1 MVYFL
6 ENIILGL
13 KSIYK
18 GEYVRMGYFLENIIL
33 GLEKY
38 LKGWIYIRMVYF
50 LENIFPKEHSRAKII
65 KRKRGAKCFN

>member
-1 MVYFL
+1 MDTMNQARKKGEYVRMVYFL

-33 GLEKY
+33 GLKS
-38 LKGWIYIRMVYF
+38 I
-50 LENIFPKEHSRAKII
+50 
-65 KRKRGAKCFN
+65 